1 MIIESKMKTRI
12 LPLLIFLLTFFI
24 FPRPALAVG
33 ATFSLT
39 PATKSVTVGQIF
51 PVSISLNSGNN
62 NISGASAIILYEPA
76 KMKVVAADG
85 TAVSQI
91 STSSG
96 TFTNPT
102 VTTNL
107 VDNTNGQIRLDESS
121 SLLFTG
127 QGTYGTFYLK
137 ALAAGS
143 TTLAFSFSQ
152 GSTTGSVVSAGT
164 PPTNV
169 LSSVSGAAY
178 TITASSESATPAP
191 LPASGVE
198 TPTLILLFGSLTIV
212 ALGFVLARPSRS
224 LV

>member
-1 MIIESKMKTRI
+1 MKAKI
-12 LPLLIFLLTFFI
+12 LPLLIILLGLFVS
-24 FPRPALAVG
+24 PRPALAVG

-39 PATKSVTVGQIF
+39 PVTKSIAVGQIF
-51 PVSISLNSGNN
+51 PVTISLNSGDNN
-62 NISGASAIILYEPA
+62 VSGASAIILYEPA
-76 KMKVVAADG
+76 KMKVVAVDG
-85 TAVSQI
+85 TTVSQI
-91 STSSG
+91 STASG

-107 VDNTNGQIRLDESS
+107 VDSTNGQIRLDESS
-121 SLLFTG
+121 STLFTG

-169 LSSVSGAAY
+169 LSSVSGASY
-178 TITASSESATPAP
+178 TITASSGSATPAP
-191 LPASGVE
+191 LPESGVE
-198 TPTLILLFGSLTIV
+198 TPTLILLFGGITILG
-212 ALGFVLARPSRS
+212 LGFILIRPTGS